1 MNIYLDIDGVLL
13 HKDGTPANG
22 AAYFLKFITDNF
34 DCYWLTTHCN
44 GDARTAVN
52 YLKGKLSNETIA
64 LLGEIKPTNMTALK
78 TDQIDFSREFIW
90 LDDYV
95 MQSERAILEE
105 KGCLNSLFEINLTA
119 DPNSLNR
126 LMKKIANL
134 IT

>member
-22 AAYFLKFITDNF
+22 AADFLKFVTDNF

-52 YLKGKLSNETIA
+52 YLKGILPNETIA
-64 LLGEIKPTNMTALK
+64 LIGKIKPTNMTALK
-78 TDQIDFSREFIW
+78 TDQIDFSRKFIW

-95 MQSERAILEE
+95 MQAERAILKE
-105 KGCLNSLFEINLTA
+105 KGCLASLCEINLSV
-119 DPNSLNR
+119 DPDSLNR
-126 LMKKIANL
+126 LTKKITSL
-134 IT
+134 LV